1 MNNKENVKEFTKS
14 DSITLTMPFN
24 RELAS
29 MMREWALSVPTLYM
43 LDICVVSA
51 TKLKSSSL
59 EANPRKAKL
68 IDHLRELDKPQHSFS
83 YLFALMEKVSDSRGI
98 DTDDELKAKILSDLE
113 SLRNFFTKAHI
124 AESDEFILS
133 FLKDLRGNPI
143 EEKRSNYLGFL
154 TALNNQFN
162 LSNPTSSKHRLDKA
176 EQVIKQTNHFDF
188 SKQHPIVVIAL
199 ACLYGNH
206 AAKKLMKF
214 KDNLEKFDP
223 ENALADIMLIS
234 RFANIKLEIE
244 HLGRTGQARFLK
256 SEFITDD
263 DGLIQILKYFTPDHV
278 KHIDHDDGRETHTTM
293 TIKLNDLLTDIP
305 VEEYDHLLNLLNQI

>member
-1 MNNKENVKEFTKS
+1 MPNKENVKEFTKS
-14 DSITLTMPFN
+14 DSITLTMQLN
-24 RELAS
+24 REEAS

-59 EANPRKAKL
+59 ETSPRKAKL
-68 IDHLRELDKPQHSFS
+68 IDYLRELDKPQHSFS

-98 DTDDELKAKILSDLE
+98 DTDDELEAKILSDLE
-113 SLRNFFTKAHI
+113 SLRNFFTKAQI
-124 AESDEFILS
+124 VESDEFILS
-133 FLKDLRGNPI
+133 FLKNLRGNPI

-162 LSNPTSSKHRLDKA
+162 LSNPTSPKHRLDKA
-176 EQVIKQTNHFDF
+176 EQIIKQTNHFDF

-199 ACLYGNH
+199 ACLYGNP

-214 KDNLEKFDP
+214 KDNPENFDP
-223 ENALADIMLIS
+223 ENALADIMLIN
-234 RFANIKLEIE
+234 RFASIKLEIE
-244 HLGRTGQARFLK
+244 HHGRSGNAQFLR
-256 SEFITDD
+256 SEFLTDD
-263 DGLIQILKYFTPDHV
+263 DGLIQILRYFTPDHV
-278 KHIDHDDGRETHTTM
+278 KHIDRDEGRETHTTM

-305 VEEYDHLLNLLNQI
+305 IEEYDHLLNLLNQS

>member
-1 MNNKENVKEFTKS
+1 MNNKENVKEFTSS
-14 DSITLTMPFN
+14 DSITLTMQLN
-24 RELAS
+24 QEAAS
-29 MMREWALSVPTLYM
+29 MMREWALNVPTLYM

-98 DTDDELKAKILSDLE
+98 DTDDELEAKILSDLE
-113 SLRNFFTKAHI
+113 SLRNFFIKAQI
-124 AESDEFILS
+124 VESDEFILS
-133 FLKDLRGNPI
+133 FLRNLRGNPI

-162 LSNPTSSKHRLDKA
+162 LSNPISPKHRLDNA
-176 EQVIKQTNHFDF
+176 AQIITQTNHFDF

-199 ACLYGNH
+199 ACLYGNP

-214 KDNLEKFDP
+214 KDNSEKFDP
-223 ENALADIMLIS
+223 ENALADIMLIN
-234 RFANIKLEIE
+234 RFASIKLEIE
-244 HLGRTGQARFLK
+244 HLGRSGNAPFLR
-256 SEFITDD
+256 SEFLTDD
-263 DGLIQILKYFTPDHV
+263 NGLIQILKYFTPDHV
-278 KHIDHDDGRETHTTM
+278 KHIDNDEGRETHITM
-293 TIKLNDLLTDIP
+293 TVKLNDLLTDIP
-305 VEEYDHLLNLLNQI
+305 IKEYDHLLNLLNQS

>member
-1 MNNKENVKEFTKS
+1 MPNKENVKEFTKS
-14 DSITLTMPFN
+14 DSITLTMQLN
-24 RELAS
+24 REEAS

-59 EANPRKAKL
+59 EANPRKATL

-98 DTDDELKAKILSDLE
+98 DTDDELEAKILSDLE
-113 SLRNFFTKAHI
+113 SIRNFFTKAQI
-124 AESDEFILS
+124 VESDEFILS
-133 FLKDLRGNPI
+133 FLKNLRGNPI

-162 LSNPTSSKHRLDKA
+162 LSNPTSPKHRLDKA
-176 EQVIKQTNHFDF
+176 EQIIKQTNHFDF

-199 ACLYGNH
+199 ACLYGNP

-214 KDNLEKFDP
+214 KDNPENFDP

-234 RFANIKLEIE
+234 RFASIKLEIE
-244 HLGRTGQARFLK
+244 HLGRSGNAQFLR
-256 SEFITDD
+256 SEFLTDD
-263 DGLIQILKYFTPDHV
+263 DGLIQILRYFTPDRV
-278 KHIDHDDGRETHTTM
+278 KHIDHDEGRETHTTM

-305 VEEYDHLLNLLNQI
+305 IEEYDHLLNLLNQS